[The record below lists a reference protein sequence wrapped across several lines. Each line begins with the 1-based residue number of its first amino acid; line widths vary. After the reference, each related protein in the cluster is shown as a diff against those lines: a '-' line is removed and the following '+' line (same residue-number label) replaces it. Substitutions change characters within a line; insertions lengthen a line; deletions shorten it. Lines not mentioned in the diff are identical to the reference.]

1 MNRIGEPNP
10 GTGSEATATT
20 MPPKLYTP
28 ALANKTLPLVRSI
41 VDDILDRAKE
51 LRGLQ
56 VLSRAP
62 AEDEEVQRVGREVKE
77 LMAELE
83 KLGCHFKDWSFEVG
97 LVDFPAEIDG
107 REVYLCWKTDE
118 PRVEWFH
125 PVTGSFNDRE
135 RIPADLLES

>member
-1 MNRIGEPNP
+1 MTENARGNP
-10 GTGSEATATT
+10 KTGSEAIATT

-41 VDDILDRAKE
+41 VTDILDRARE

-56 VLSRAP
+56 VLSP
-62 AEDEEVQRVGREVKE
+62 NPGEDPEVRRIQGEVTA

-83 KLGCHFKDWSFEVG
+83 ELGCQFKDWNFEVG

-125 PVTGSFNDRE
+125 PVEGSFNDRE
-135 RIPADLLES
+135 RVPAELLGG